1 MDLFVVGHLFVADDY
16 SSLSQFDSSFFY
28 LDKVRPVVEQ
38 LNKPN
43 LNVRFHYILGG
54 IYRKRKQW
62 KEALDNFQQANLSA
76 KINGDDFQILNSA
89 EGIAASYLELGDL
102 DKAFFYFNAACDKHV
117 GSALFWLR
125 YPISKL
131 LGHDERYWQ
140 ILEKL
145 ELRKYYEKQ

>member
-1 MDLFVVGHLFVADDY
+1 MSVAHIYTSISSNYYELEQYELALEYDKQALQFLDQNKDMDLFVVGHLFVADDY

-62 KEALDNFQQANLSA
+62 KEALDNFQQANL
-76 KINGDDFQILNSA
+76 I
-89 EGIAASYLELGDL
+89 
-102 DKAFFYFNAACDKHV
+102 
-117 GSALFWLR
+117 
-125 YPISKL
+125 
-131 LGHDERYWQ
+131 
-140 ILEKL
+140 
-145 ELRKYYEKQ
+145 RKDQWR

>member
-1 MDLFVVGHLFVADDY
+1 LEYDKEALQFLDQNKDVDLFVVDHLFVADDY

-28 LDKVRPVVEQ
+28 LDKVRPIVMQ

-62 KEALDNFQQANLSA
+62 KDALDNFQQANLSA

-89 EGIAASYLELGDL
+89 EGIAAIYLELGDL
-102 DKAFFYFNAACDKHV
+102 DKAKTMAHLPYMN
-117 GSALFWLR
+117 
-125 YPISKL
+125 
-131 LGHDERYWQ
+131 Q
-140 ILEKL
+140 IV
-145 ELRKYYEKQ
+145 